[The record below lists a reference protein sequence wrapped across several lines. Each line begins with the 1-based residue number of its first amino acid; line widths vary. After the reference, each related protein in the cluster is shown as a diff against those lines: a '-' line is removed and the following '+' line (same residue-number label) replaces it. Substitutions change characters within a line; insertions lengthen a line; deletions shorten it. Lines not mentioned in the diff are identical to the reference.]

1 MGARASRGVRGAH
14 RHRAV
19 GILALL
25 LAVLVG
31 LLAPGAAAA
40 ELPFDWQ
47 AAGAA
52 ARDRLD
58 ALRGA
63 AAWLPDL
70 AQKWYTSH
78 TTVIKALLA
87 GSRDPGAEEPAQQPA
102 EPEAEV
108 QWTAEASAG
117 GAEAAAGGDV
127 PPVLNPYDDYTAGQ
141 EEDEAE
147 VPRAPATRTLEE
159 KLVSLDCWADKS
171 CTELSADAFG
181 EDLLPG
187 PIPSEIGLLED
198 LVSVELGKHSPSA
211 TGGLTGPIPTEIG
224 RLTKLKAL
232 ELFGNE
238 LSGPIPA
245 EVGRLTELMSL
256 DVETN
261 KMTGELP
268 SELGLLSKLEILNLG
283 GNKFT
288 GAVPTEL
295 NALPELYLVSF
306 FSNQL
311 TGPVPTLA
319 GSTKLAE
326 LILSFNDFTG
336 ELPASIFRNKGLEAL
351 VVNNNPQLALTI
363 PPEVGELRDLQYFWA
378 ANTSLSGSI
387 PSEMGLCED
396 MYYFIV
402 ANCTLSGALPEEL
415 GRWKDVIA
423 FDISNNAGITGS
435 VPETFTD
442 WDFLEKFRA
451 LGTGLSGHAPSDLD
465 CDECLL
471 PPAVAL
477 RAAIPSASMFD
488 RDDDDEL

>member
-1 MGARASRGVRGAH
+1 MGARGA
-14 RHRAV
+14 RAA
-19 GILALL
+19 GTLAF

-31 LLAPGAAAA
+31 LLASRAAAA
-40 ELPFDWQ
+40 ELPFNWQ

-63 AAWLPDL
+63 AAWLPDM

-78 TTVIKALLA
+78 ATVIKALIA
-87 GSRDPGAEEPAQQPA
+87 GPRDPGAEEPAQPAQPA
-102 EPEAEV
+102 EPEV
-108 QWTAEASAG
+108 QWTAE
-117 GAEAAAGGDV
+117 EAAGGDV
-127 PPVLNPYDDYTAGQ
+127 PPVLNPYDEDYTAGQ
-141 EEDEAE
+141 EEDEPE
-147 VPRAPATRTLEE
+147 VPRAPATRTMEE

-198 LVSVELGKHSPSA
+198 LVSVELGKHARSA
-211 TGGLTGPIPTEIG
+211 STTGGLTGTIPTEIG
-224 RLTKLKAL
+224 RLTKLKIL
-232 ELFGNE
+232 ELYGNE
-238 LSGPIPA
+238 LAGPLPA
-245 EVGRLTELMSL
+245 EVGRLTELISL

-261 KMTGELP
+261 KLTGELP

-283 GNKFT
+283 GNKFA

-295 NALPELYLVSF
+295 NALPALYLVSF

-311 TGPVPTLA
+311 TGAVPTFA
-319 GSTKLAE
+319 ATTNLAE
-326 LILSFNDFTG
+326 LVLSHNDFTG
-336 ELPASIFRNKGLEAL
+336 DLPASIFRNKGLEAL
-351 VVNNNPQLALTI
+351 VVNNNPQLTWTI

-387 PSEMGLCED
+387 PSEMGLCQD

-465 CDECLL
+465 CEECLL
-471 PPAVAL
+471 PSAVTL
-477 RAAIPSASMFD
+477 RNAIPSASIFD
-488 RDDDDEL
+488 RDDDDDEL

>member
-1 MGARASRGVRGAH
+1 MGARGSRGARGAH
-14 RHRAV
+14 RAA
-19 GILALL
+19 GTLALL

-78 TTVIKALLA
+78 ATVIKALLA
-87 GSRDPGAEEPAQQPA
+87 GSRDPGAEEPAQ
-102 EPEAEV
+102 PEAEV

-211 TGGLTGPIPTEIG
+211 AATGGLTGPIPTEIG
-224 RLTKLKAL
+224 RLTKLKSL
-232 ELFGNE
+232 ELYGNE

-245 EVGRLTELMSL
+245 EVGRLTDLMSF

-326 LILSFNDFTG
+326 LILAYNDFTG

-351 VVNNNPQLALTI
+351 VVNNNPQLAWTI
-363 PPEVGELRDLQYFWA
+363 PPEVGELRDLQYFIA

-396 MYYFIV
+396 MYYFVV

-435 VPETFTD
+435 VPMTFTD
-442 WDFLEKFRA
+442 MNFLEKFRA
-451 LGTGLSGHAPSDLD
+451 LGTGLSGDAPSDLD

-471 PPAVAL
+471 PSAVAL
-477 RAAIPSASMFD
+477 RAAIPSSSMFD